1 MVSKEVLQQYMDL
14 KNEIIDVKRKIA
26 DLEKQID
33 KLENTVVKDK
43 VKGGEGGLQSFNIE
57 GFPTR
62 EYSKKKTLLYARKTT
77 LSLLEADI
85 EEKIVEVEQ
94 FIAGI
99 SDSRIRRII
108 DLRYINNY
116 SWNDVA
122 AKIGGGNSEDTVRKQ
137 FERFM
142 EKLSEMSV

>member
-1 MVSKEVLQQYMDL
+1 MNKEVLKQYFDL
-14 KNEIIDVKRKIA
+14 KNEIMEVRRKIA
-26 DLEKQID
+26 ELEKQIS

-62 EYSKKKTLLYARKTT
+62 EYSRKKTLLYARKTT
-77 LSLLEADI
+77 LSLLESDI
-85 EEKIVEVEQ
+85 DEKIVEVEQ
-94 FIAGI
+94 FISSI

-108 DLRYINNY
+108 DLRYINNL

-122 AKIGGGNSEDTVRKQ
+122 IKIGGGNTEDTVRKQ
-137 FERFM
+137 FERYM
-142 EKLSEMSV
+142 EKLS